1 MLPRGCPILA
11 MRVPPEC
18 MSMRKGRGPAWHG
31 SQGKVPAGELDAL
44 CICEYHRV
52 FQAGDS
58 TGAAKGSR
66 SGRMVFEK
74 GNRMALEDS
83 ELAAVRRRMK
93 WRRRRIIYNND
104 GNEPNVKGAN
114 TPEAFHATRNKH
126 LLGTNVDSVFYC
138 SGATTMFT
146 HLTQVAE
153 TFGEFVADDHWEYCV
168 NGRDNIRALA
178 ESGHDVLALAVEFCR
193 SNDIEVFFSHRIND
207 IHDAIP
213 AWTTEM
219 SRWKREHPEYLMGEA
234 GDYEKYGR
242 ASPKAYWT
250 ALDFERPEVLDYLL
264 RIIEDVCRRYD
275 VDGIEIDYFRSP
287 LLFRP
292 NLEFEDATRAQADLL
307 TAFQERIRQMTF
319 REAERRG
326 RPILIAARTP
336 MTEERCLHVGID
348 VVRWMQDDLI
358 DLLIGGGGY
367 VPFTQPNATIVEL
380 GHRHDVPV
388 YPCINVSGLRSGDY
402 SKIGYDTPEGWRG
415 ACANIWASG
424 ADGVYAFNIFPERE
438 KALAVAGSEWG
449 PAADVDPRFTEIG
462 DPETLATLDKIFA
475 IDRWTVDEGDLAQG
489 IVQDRVLPVTLD
501 PSGPVT
507 VVLPVADDIAAAD
520 KKGVLDETVL
530 TISLS
535 GLGEGD
541 SPTVR
546 LNGNTL
552 GDPEERDDPK
562 TIRFRP
568 PASSFRNGDNEIT
581 FRFAGRDKTP
591 PEVRAVELSVSYKQN
606 ASP

>member
-1 MLPRGCPILA
+1 
-11 MRVPPEC
+11 
-18 MSMRKGRGPAWHG
+18 MSEGKG
-31 SQGKVPAGELDAL
+31 QLEGENA
-44 CICEYHRV
+44 
-52 FQAGDS
+52 
-58 TGAAKGSR
+58 
-66 SGRMVFEK
+66 
-74 GNRMALEDS
+74 
-83 ELAAVRRRMK
+83 ELASQRKKMK

-104 GNEPNVKGAN
+104 GNEPNVKGVN
-114 TPEAFHATRNKH
+114 TPEAFLATRNKH

-178 ESGHDVLALAVEFCR
+178 ESGHDVLALTAEFCR

-207 IHDAIP
+207 IHDALP

-264 RIIEDVCRRYD
+264 RILEDVCRRYD

-348 VVRWMQDDLI
+348 VVRWVQEDLI

-367 VPFTQPNATIVEL
+367 IPFTQPNAAIVDL

-388 YPCINVSGLRSGDY
+388 YPCINVSGMRSGDY
-402 SKIGYDTPEGWRG
+402 TQLGYDTPEGWRG

-438 KALAVAGSEWG
+438 KALAVAGSAWG
-449 PAADVDPRFTEIG
+449 PSADVDPRFTEIG
-462 DPETLATLDKIFA
+462 DPETLATLEKIFA

-489 IVQDRVLPVTLD
+489 IVQDGVLPVTLEE
-501 PSGPVT
+501 GRPVAVT
-507 VVLPVADDIAAAD
+507 LPVADDIAAAD
-520 KKGVLDETVL
+520 ERGVLEEAVL
-530 TISLS
+530 SISLS
-535 GLGEGD
+535 DLGDGD
-541 SPTVR
+541 AVR
-546 LNGNTL
+546 VELNGGPL
-552 GDPEERDDPK
+552 QQRQGGSDEDALV
-562 TIRFRP
+562 FRP
-568 PASSFRNGDNEIT
+568 APGAFRRGDNEIT
-581 FRFAGRDKTP
+581 FRLARAADNGTP
-591 PEVRAVELSVSYKQN
+591 PEVRAVELSISYKQR
-606 ASP
+606 